1 VISGIGISEYG
12 VKGWISAF
20 RLSDGEPALEG
31 TGFELPIRECDESG
45 FAIAV
50 AAREELKVCRLPA
63 GAEMDSNFQ
72 YASTERWH
80 RATDLL
86 LPPTVKRRSAGRPP
100 PMARPRSAPP
110 LAVCPGVDAG
120 GRGSSRRAIPTTSR
134 SGGARRGCLARW
146 PPRPRSAPGAGE
158 PGSPLSQ

>member
-31 TGFELPIRECDESG
+31 TGFELPIPECDESG

-63 GAEMDSNFQ
+63 GGRWIRTS
-72 YASTERWH
+72 ST
-80 RATDLL
+80 RAPSHGTEPRICCC
-86 LPPTVKRRSAGRPP
+86 LPP
-100 PMARPRSAPP
+100 
-110 LAVCPGVDAG
+110 
-120 GRGSSRRAIPTTSR
+120 
-134 SGGARRGCLARW
+134 
-146 PPRPRSAPGAGE
+146 
-158 PGSPLSQ
+158 

>member
-1 VISGIGISEYG
+1 MRIGISEYG

-63 GAEMDSNFQ
+63 GGNGIRTFGPAKLVRRFEAIRVDVFGP
-72 YASTERWH
+72 H
-80 RATDLL
+80 
-86 LPPTVKRRSAGRPP
+86 LPA
-100 PMARPRSAPP
+100 
-110 LAVCPGVDAG
+110 
-120 GRGSSRRAIPTTSR
+120 
-134 SGGARRGCLARW
+134 
-146 PPRPRSAPGAGE
+146 
-158 PGSPLSQ
+158 